1 MCIGMNGRDQA
12 GSAFFEIRSGGL
24 CVLERRARQP
34 GITNPEIAKE
44 DSMRMF
50 PRSLLIWIAAALVL
64 AMSPLAQADAAVQAS
79 LDKQDY
85 KAGDTVTISGQIDP
99 GEDLY
104 IAVSSKRTF
113 APKEGKGVNEKDQL
127 LEAAATHSF
136 NKDTE
141 VPVFY
146 YMITNK
152 PEEFGSVVEERYGG
166 PSFAKGIYSTTMF
179 ELAKWQDLSPRI
191 KEKLGPLTSKQKWD
205 FFRYTHE
212 TNYGINT
219 ITKERTQVGKIT
231 IFARS
236 VITDYERS
244 DNYWD
249 KGTNIE
255 LDKETGE
262 FTASFKTFRHTPP
275 NTDFQVEV
283 NGEEIA
289 EYTLAGNG
297 FWLGLGGRYMNPL
310 WIVLGAILVGAFFS
324 LIGAAGGMLM
334 AAYQVMVVN
343 TMGPV
348 GLNAANVLRPSNV
361 ALTLF
366 SPIGSF
372 YRYAIKEHRVCW
384 PVGLS
389 FGIGILVGSIWLGKY
404 VTAFLPLATYK
415 EWLAVL
421 VVLMAIRTLYEL
433 TPRAMEKRKNIKAMT
448 QKFNAEVQKA
458 KEEGRAAEMG
468 RIEPITHGASKL
480 TTYRFKFWGE
490 EFKINPLLFGVIGLG
505 IGIVAR
511 CFGIG
516 GGFLLTPIMTMIGAL
531 PMYVAVPV
539 ALVGTS
545 FSSIGSF
552 VGYLLNGYLPDFWI
566 ALAIIIGGFVG
577 GYIGSRMQKAFTEV
591 QLKIILAV
599 VLLFLFFRFFKIE
612 VWI

>member
-1 MCIGMNGRDQA
+1 
-12 GSAFFEIRSGGL
+12 
-24 CVLERRARQP
+24 
-34 GITNPEIAKE
+34 
-44 DSMRMF
+44 
-50 PRSLLIWIAAALVL
+50 
-64 AMSPLAQADAAVQAS
+64 
-79 LDKQDY
+79 
-85 KAGDTVTISGQIDP
+85 
-99 GEDLY
+99 
-104 IAVSSKRTF
+104 
-113 APKEGKGVNEKDQL
+113 
-127 LEAAATHSF
+127 
-136 NKDTE
+136 
-141 VPVFY
+141 
-146 YMITNK
+146 
-152 PEEFGSVVEERYGG
+152 
-166 PSFAKGIYSTTMF
+166 MF
-179 ELAKWQDLSPRI
+179 ELNQWEELAPEI
-191 KEKLGPLTSKQKWD
+191 KEKLGPLTSKEEWD

-244 DNYWD
+244 GNYWD
-249 KGTNIE
+249 KGTEIQ

-262 FTASFKTFRHTPP
+262 FTATFDTFRHTPP
-275 NTDFQVEV
+275 NTEFRVAV
-283 NGEEIA
+283 NGEKIG

-297 FWLGLGGRYMNPL
+297 FWLSLGGRYMNPL
-310 WIVLGAILVGAFFS
+310 WIVLGAILVGAFFT

-372 YRYAIKEHRVCW
+372 YRYAVKEHRVCW

-389 FGIGILVGSIWLGKY
+389 FGIGILIGSIWLGKY
-404 VTAFLPLATYK
+404 VTEFLPLATYK

-421 VVLMAIRTLYEL
+421 VVLMAARTLYEL

-448 QKFNAEVQKA
+448 QKFNEEVQKA

-468 RIEPITHGASKL
+468 KIEPITHGANKL

-490 EFKINPLLFGVIGLG
+490 EFKISPLLFGIIGLG

-516 GGFLLTPIMTMIGAL
+516 GGFLLTPIMTMFGAL

-539 ALVGTS
+539 SLVGTS

-552 VGYLLNGYLPDFWI
+552 IGYLINGYLPDFWI